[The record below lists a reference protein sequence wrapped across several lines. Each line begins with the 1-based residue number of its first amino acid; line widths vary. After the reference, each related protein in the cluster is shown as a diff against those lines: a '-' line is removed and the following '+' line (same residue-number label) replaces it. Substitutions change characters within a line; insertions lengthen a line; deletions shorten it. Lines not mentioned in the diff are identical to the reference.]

1 MPIIASLSRRRTQTF
16 ERTTLFSA
24 YSGVQNGEVYSRLKR
39 RPSSRTRKTRVMA
52 RMKIDATIKAYF
64 RQGVKLFY
72 DTGETRT
79 MKETFERTLVLF
91 FHQGWESR
99 NGVCTAPIRLDT
111 NFAILSECWS
121 AELAAPSIGF
131 QTRRE

>member
-1 MPIIASLSRRRTQTF
+1 
-16 ERTTLFSA
+16 
-24 YSGVQNGEVYSRLKR
+24 
-39 RPSSRTRKTRVMA
+39 MA

-99 NGVCTAPIRLDT
+99 NGVIVPILPP
-111 NFAILSECWS
+111 
-121 AELAAPSIGF
+121 AEELPTLAQF
-131 QTRRE
+131 QYWYEKEHDLKRQMIAGEGKYT